1 MFFPLDLHDSSVSN
15 SRFLC
20 LFLFLE
26 AVAEIENKIK
36 QLKLAN
42 QKLARNSR
50 AGTIYETIKEE
61 STKTLSGSDMAK
73 VEETVLFAR
82 EIVENSATRIPGLGF
97 CVSLLIV
104 VMSRIAFY

>member
-1 MFFPLDLHDSSVSN
+1 MKLSLF
-15 SRFLC
+15 
-20 LFLFLE
+20 FLFSFFIE

-50 AGTIYETIKEE
+50 AGTMYETIKEE
-61 STKTLSGSDMAK
+61 KTVVGGSDIAK

-82 EIVENSATRIPGLGF
+82 EVVDSSASRIFGSF
-97 CVSLLIV
+97 VSLLIV
-104 VMSRIAFY
+104 VISRIALY

>member
-1 MFFPLDLHDSSVSN
+1 MKLSFFLSFFVI
-15 SRFLC
+15 
-20 LFLFLE
+20 LE
-26 AVAEIENKIK
+26 AVADIENKIK

-50 AGTIYETIKEE
+50 AGTVYETIKEE
-61 STKTLSGSDMAK
+61 TTKTLGGSDTAK

-82 EIVENSATRIPGLGF
+82 EIVENSAISVTGISGF
-97 CVSLLIV
+97 GFFVSLLFV